1 MEKLTRKILQTID
14 EIHYNKVS
22 ENIEPSFVVF
32 REIIEQVKDRDLAEV
47 REALR
52 ELYRQG
58 VIRWGNTINDFYF
71 ERQ

>member
-1 MEKLTRKILQTID
+1 MILQAID
-14 EIHYNKVS
+14 EIHYEKVS
-22 ENIEPSFVVF
+22 ENIEPSFAMF
-32 REIIEQVKDRDLAEV
+32 REIIDRVKYRDISEV

-52 ELYRQG
+52 ELCQKK

>member
-1 MEKLTRKILQTID
+1 MKDIILQTID

-22 ENIEPSFVVF
+22 EKIEPSFVVF
-32 REIIEQVKDRDLAEV
+32 REIIEKVKDRDIAEV

-52 ELYRQG
+52 ELCQKK
-58 VIRWGNTINDFYF
+58 VIRWGKTVNDFYF